1 MISSPKDG
9 AALAPLHQN
18 ATHNRGARLEVPM
31 NERLDFQA
39 IAAAALGR
47 AELLVPQWLPEGK
60 RQGHEWTSINPTRAD
75 AQPGSFAV
83 NLTTGK
89 WGDFA
94 TEDKGGDLI
103 SLLAYLEG
111 MSQAS
116 AARKLRE
123 IVLPGTFSQRT
134 KGTEGTSLNHIAVFG
149 SLSGSLSE
157 RNREPARELP
167 PIPRHA
173 QDKRPAAHRTHG
185 KPTATW
191 TYRNNQGEPIAYVCR
206 FDPPEGRKQYCPQ
219 TWDPDAKLWRWQAP
233 PVPRPLYG
241 LDRLA
246 ARPEALVIITEGEKA
261 ADACQALFPV
271 AAVISSMNG
280 AQSPGKSD
288 WRPLAGRQV
297 RIWPDADEP
306 GAQYA
311 AAVAKR
317 VSEAGS
323 QAVEILDIASLARN
337 PATGATR
344 ELVRG
349 WDAADALADGWTPA
363 TIAAAAVWSAEIFG
377 TPKAKATHP
386 EVDATDQGTG
396 EPDPVAS
403 ATDPGTEEPTAKRAK
418 LPKPEVTRPSYVVHP
433 EWTGYGKPGLYWH
446 TRKDRGEEV
455 EYIDT
460 WVCSPLWADAVTAS
474 ERESDFGL
482 LLRFRNALGHER
494 EWSMPMRLLRGS
506 GEELRGE
513 LLDLGVRIDPAC
525 HRLLNSYLM
534 SRVPPRRVLA
544 ATATGWHADG
554 QVFVMPDATLGE
566 GEVRYQ
572 SEHAHH
578 DEFATSG
585 TLSGWQTEIAARCV
599 GNPALTFAVSAAL
612 AGPLLAKIQRPGCG
626 FHLLGDSSS
635 GKTTL
640 LHAAASCWGGAGF
653 IRTWQATAAGL
664 EGIAAAVTDTALV
677 LDEISEADPRTIGSV
692 IYQLGNGTGKSR
704 GARTGGAR
712 AVQRW
717 RVILLSSGER
727 SLAATMAEGGKA
739 PKAGMEIRLLD
750 IPCSRAA
757 GVFDHIHDQPSARAF
772 SDALRTSAARHHG
785 HAGPELVKRII
796 ASQQDYGEVHARLLR
811 LPLFAGD
818 NALEGRAAH
827 AFALVAM
834 AGELAAEWGIV
845 PWSEGTAIDAAAWA
859 YGAWRDGR
867 PKGQGETTQILRA
880 VSDFLARHGDSRF
893 SSLMNDGDDRH
904 PIIRDRCGWW
914 RDTDQTRVFLFTPG
928 GLREASAGFD
938 FRRALKALDSAGW
951 IIDRDPSRNSK
962 KVKVQGRSLSLY
974 AVAIPEEED

>member
-1 MISSPKDG
+1 
-9 AALAPLHQN
+9 
-18 ATHNRGARLEVPM
+18 M
-31 NERLDFQA
+31 NERLDFPA
-39 IAAAALGR
+39 IAAAALDR
-47 AELLVPQWLPEGK
+47 SDSLVPQWLPEGK
-60 RQGHEWTSINPTRAD
+60 RQGHEWTAINPTRAD
-75 AQPGSFAV
+75 SQPGSFSV

-94 TEDKGGDLI
+94 TDDKGGDLI
-103 SLLAYLEG
+103 SLVAYLEG
-111 MSQAS
+111 TSQAS

-134 KGTEGTSLNHIAVFG
+134 EGTAGTALNHKAVSG
-149 SLSGSLSE
+149 SLSGSLTE
-157 RNREPARELP
+157 GTREPPRELP

-173 QDKRPAAHRTHG
+173 QDKRPAAHRNHG
-185 KPTATW
+185 KPSATW
-191 TYRNNQGEPIAYVCR
+191 VYLSAKGEPIAYVCR

-219 TWDPDAKLWRWQAP
+219 TWDPEAKVWRWQAP
-233 PVPRPLYG
+233 PAPRPLYG

-246 ARPEALVIITEGEKA
+246 SRPEAMVIITEGEKA
-261 ADACQALFPV
+261 ADACKALFPE

-288 WRPLAGRQV
+288 WRPLAGRKV

-306 GAQYA
+306 GAKYA
-311 AAVAKR
+311 AAVAKL
-317 VSEAGS
+317 VKQAG
-323 QAVEILDIASLARN
+323 AVEVQTLDPTSLSRD
-337 PATGATR
+337 PATGARR
-344 ELVRG
+344 ELAKG
-349 WDAADALADGWTPA
+349 WDAADAMADGWTPA
-363 TIAAAAVWSAEIFG
+363 GIAAAAVWS
-377 TPKAKATHP
+377 TNLLPAKARATDN
-386 EVDATDQGTG
+386 EVGDRDQGTG
-396 EPDPVAS
+396 EPDPA
-403 ATDPGTEEPTAKRAK
+403 AKRAK

-446 TRKDRGEEV
+446 ARKDKGEEV

-460 WVCSPLWADAVTAS
+460 WVCSPLWSDAVTAS
-474 ERESDFGL
+474 ERDNDFGL

-554 QVFVMPDATLGE
+554 QVFVMPDTTLGE

-578 DEFATSG
+578 DEFATTG

-599 GNPALTFAVSAAL
+599 GNPALTFAVAAAL

-772 SDALRTSAARHHG
+772 SDALRTSASRHHG

-796 ASQQDYGEVHARLLR
+796 ASRQDYGEVHARLLR

-859 YGAWRDGR
+859 YGAWREGR
-867 PKGQGETTQILRA
+867 PRAHGETTQILRA

-893 SSLMNDGDDRH
+893 SSLVNDGDDRH
-904 PIIRDRCGWW
+904 TIIRDRCGWW
-914 RDTDQTRVFLFTPG
+914 RDTDQTRAFLFTPG

-938 FRRALKALDSAGW
+938 FRRAIKALDSAGW
-951 IIDRDPSRNSK
+951 IIDRDPGRNSK

-974 AVAIPEEED
+974 AVAIPEEQD